1 MSEQRRYSLA
11 DEAAMLEFA
20 AGCAPALAEGGV
32 VFLEGDLGMGKTTFA
47 RGLLRALGY
56 CGPVKSPTYTLVE
69 PYMLEAV
76 AVYHFD
82 LYRLGDA
89 EEMEYL
95 GAREYFAED
104 NLCLVEWPQRGE
116 GWLPQPDLRICIVA
130 SGTGREIT
138 LVPLSPRAKNQ
149 LTHLHN

>member
-1 MSEQRRYSLA
+1 MNEPRRYFVA
-11 DEAAMLEFA
+11 DEAAMLAFA
-20 AGCAPALAEGGV
+20 AGFASALAEGGV

-47 RGLLRALGY
+47 RGLLRALGHH
-56 CGPVKSPTYTLVE
+56 GPVKSPTYTLVE
-69 PYMLEAV
+69 PYMLETL

-95 GAREYFAED
+95 GAREYFAD
-104 NLCLVEWPQRGE
+104 DSLCLVEWPQRGE
-116 GWLPQPDLRICIVA
+116 GWLPQPDLRISIVA

-138 LVPLSPRAKNQ
+138 LAALSPRAENQ

>member
-56 CGPVKSPTYTLVE
+56 SGPVKSPTYTLVE

>member
-1 MSEQRRYSLA
+1 
-11 DEAAMLEFA
+11 MLEFA

-56 CGPVKSPTYTLVE
+56 RGPVKSPTYTLVE

-130 SGTGREIT
+130 SGAGREIT
-138 LVPLSPRAKNQ
+138 LAPVSLRAKNQ